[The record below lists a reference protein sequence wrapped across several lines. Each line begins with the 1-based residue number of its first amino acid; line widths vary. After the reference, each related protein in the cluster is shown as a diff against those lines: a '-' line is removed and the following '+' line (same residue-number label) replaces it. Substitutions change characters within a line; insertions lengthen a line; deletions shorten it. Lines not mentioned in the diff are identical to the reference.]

1 MKPQLSHRQLV
12 MPIYLPAFLLG
23 IPAQASLVLLP
34 LYVLHLGESAAAAA
48 AIVGVRA
55 LGMMLMD
62 IPAGMLAARFG
73 DKALMLA
80 AVAALALSHLAFA
93 LCGELWLL
101 YVIALF
107 YGAGGS
113 SFLLARMS
121 YLTDTL
127 SAAARGR
134 AIAMIAGSMRL
145 SALVGPALGAIVAQ
159 RISYEAAFY
168 AGAILAASSW
178 FCVKRFANEEQ
189 LQQEYVAFSKVIQI
203 GRDHSSVFL
212 TAGTGAVLFM
222 LLRSART
229 VMVPLV
235 GSALLLDTE
244 TIGLIV
250 SISAAVDVLM
260 FYPAGLIMDK
270 FGRRATAVPS
280 SILFTLALALLAVAD
295 DYTSLLSVAVFLGFA
310 NGLSTGIVMA
320 LGTDL
325 APPSAR
331 AGFLGI
337 WRLLTDFGTSA
348 GPMAVG
354 AIVTTA
360 PLSVAALSISAI
372 GVLGCIVVYRYV
384 EETLHR

>member
-1 MKPQLSHRQLV
+1 MKTESTHQRLF
-12 MPIYLPAFLLG
+12 MPIYMPALLLG

-34 LYVLHLGESAAAAA
+34 LYVLHLGESVAAAA

-55 LGMMLMD
+55 LGMMFMD

-73 DKALMLA
+73 DKRLMMAAIA
-80 AVAALALSHLAFA
+80 AVTVSHCAFA
-93 LCGELWLL
+93 LSNQLWLL
-101 YVIALF
+101 YAIAFF

-127 SAAARGR
+127 SASERGR
-134 AIAMIAGSMRL
+134 AIAMIAGSMRI
-145 SALVGPALGAIVAQ
+145 SALIGPALGAVLAQ
-159 RISYEAAFY
+159 RVGYDAAFY
-168 AGAILAASSW
+168 AGTVLAASSW
-178 FCVKRFANEEQ
+178 FCVKHFASEEEQ
-189 LQQEYVAFSKVIQI
+189 QQTYIPFSKVLAI
-203 GRDHSSVFL
+203 GRDYSAVFL

-235 GSALLLDTE
+235 GSSLSLDTE

-250 SISAAVDVLM
+250 SISAAVDVAM
-260 FYPAGLIMDK
+260 FYPSGLIMDK

-280 SILFTLALALLAVAD
+280 SILFTLALALLAFAD
-295 DYTSLLSVAVFLGFA
+295 DYSSLLAVAVFLGFA
-310 NGLSTGIVMA
+310 NGLSTGIVMT

-325 APPSAR
+325 APPTVR

-354 AIVTTA
+354 GIVAIA
-360 PLSVAALSISAI
+360 PLSTAAVSISAI
-372 GVLGCIVVYRYV
+372 GAVGCVIVYRYV

>member
-1 MKPQLSHRQLV
+1 MKSQLSHRQLF

-34 LYVLHLGESAAAAA
+34 LYILHLGESAAAAA

-55 LGMMLMD
+55 LGMMFMD

-73 DKALMLA
+73 DKVLMLG
-80 AVAALALSHLAFA
+80 AVAAIALSHLAFA
-93 LCGELWLL
+93 LSGELWIL
-101 YVIALF
+101 YVIAFF

-113 SFLLARMS
+113 SFLLGRMS

-127 SAAARGR
+127 SASARGR
-134 AIAMIAGSMRL
+134 AIAMIAGSMRI
-145 SALVGPALGAIVAQ
+145 SALVGPALGAILAQ
-159 RISYEAAFY
+159 RVSYEAAFY
-168 AGAILAASSW
+168 VGAILATSSW
-178 FCVKRFANEEQ
+178 FCVKHYANDEQ
-189 LQQEYVAFSKVIQI
+189 QQQEYVPFSKVVQI
-203 GRDHSSVFL
+203 GRDYSSVFL

-235 GSALLLDTE
+235 GSSLSLDTE

-250 SISAAVDVLM
+250 SISAAVDVVM

-270 FGRRATAVPS
+270 YGRRATAVPS
-280 SILFTLALALLAVAD
+280 SILFTLALASLAMAD
-295 DYTSLLSVAVFLGFA
+295 NYVTLLSVAVFLGFA

-325 APPSAR
+325 APPTSR

-360 PLSVAALSISAI
+360 PLSAAALSISAV
-372 GVLGCIVVYRYV
+372 GALGCVVVYRYV
-384 EETLHR
+384 EETLQR